1 MLNTT
6 VREKLFESPEMK
18 AQYAI
23 EYPGYA
29 PDPEAVQKLKSLLQ
43 QQQVMIVL
51 GTWCGDCRRQVP
63 RLYKVLDQA
72 GFLAEQITLIF
83 VDETKKAAN
92 GLTDHLNIDKVPT
105 FIFTENGQEIG
116 RITESPLVT
125 LESDMIEILT
135 K

>member
-1 MLNTT
+1 MLNTAA
-6 VREKLFESPEMK
+6 REKLFESPEMK

-23 EYPGYA
+23 EYPDYVPG
-29 PDPEAVQKLKSLLQ
+29 PEAVQKLKSLFQ
-43 QQQVMIVL
+43 DIKVTIVL
-51 GTWCGDCRRQVP
+51 GTWCSDCRRQVP
-63 RLYKVLDQA
+63 RLYKVLDEA

-83 VDETKKAAN
+83 VDESKKASG

-105 FIFTENGQEIG
+105 FIFTENGKEIG